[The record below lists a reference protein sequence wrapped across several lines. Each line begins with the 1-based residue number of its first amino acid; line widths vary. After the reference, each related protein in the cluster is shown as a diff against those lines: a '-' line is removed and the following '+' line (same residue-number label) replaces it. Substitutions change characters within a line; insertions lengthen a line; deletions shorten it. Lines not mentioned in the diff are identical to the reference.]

1 LGGELQNGLR
11 RERAVV
17 RTAESPLARPHEFA
31 HSAWRDLSRSWTLA
45 IEMARRDIRS
55 QHRQSALGAAV
66 VVLPVLVMT
75 GAALGFRRAGILTV
89 DGLAIPY
96 GLFVLSGV
104 VLWITFLD
112 ALHAPIHG
120 LLAERRILARTSA
133 PAEGVI
139 LAKVGQV
146 LFHAAIRVVLLAA
159 GVVWYEVA
167 VPGTVILAPF
177 GVVGLITFGTA
188 IGLVL
193 APLNLVYRDVS
204 KMLVAI
210 TTIWFFLSPVYF
222 PPPADGAIG
231 AVMRMN
237 PVTPLLAGTRAL
249 ALTGHVAD
257 PLYGLSAVLATGVL
271 LMAGWIWFRVSL
283 PIAIERGND

>member
-1 LGGELQNGLR
+1 M
-11 RERAVV
+11 AVV
-17 RTAESPLARPHEFA
+17 RTADAPLARPYEFA
-31 HSAWRDLSRSWTLA
+31 QRACRDLSRSWPLA

-55 QHRQSALGAAV
+55 QHRQSVLGVAV

-89 DGLAIPY
+89 DGLTIPY

-104 VLWITFLD
+104 VLWITFID
-112 ALHAPIHG
+112 ALNAPIQG
-120 LLAERRILARTSA
+120 LLAEQRILARTSSL
-133 PAEGVI
+133 AEGVI
-139 LAKVGQV
+139 IAKLGQV
-146 LFHAAIRVVLLAA
+146 LFHAGIRLVVLAA
-159 GVVWYEVA
+159 AVPWYDVA

-177 GVVGLITFGTA
+177 GLIGLIALGTA

-193 APLNLVYRDVS
+193 APINLVYRDVS

-249 ALTGHVAD
+249 ALTGRVVD
-257 PLYGLSAVLATGVL
+257 PLYGLFVALAVGVL

-283 PIAIERGND
+283 PIAIERGGD